1 MALVLI
7 VLSVGDEPQICFSYK
22 NHRMVVMVEF
32 SLKVN
37 EKQGTAYLPKEIRN
51 AFGLKLKLLPNA
63 EAAAIY
69 REGSDPARVI
79 RSLEHIIENL
89 RLLVEADEK

>member
-1 MALVLI
+1 MNRKYAFRVKI
-7 VLSVGDEPQICFSYK
+7 IQV
-22 NHRMVVMVEF
+22 VVMVEF

-37 EKQGTAYLPKEIRN
+37 EKQGIAYLPKEIRD
-51 AFGLKLKLLPNA
+51 AFGLRLKLLPDA

-89 RLLVEADEK
+89 RLLVETNKK